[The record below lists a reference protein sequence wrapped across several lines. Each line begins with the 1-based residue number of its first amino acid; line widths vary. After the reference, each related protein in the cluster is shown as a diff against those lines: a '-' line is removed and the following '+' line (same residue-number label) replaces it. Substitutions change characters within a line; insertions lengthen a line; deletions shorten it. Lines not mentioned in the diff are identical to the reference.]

1 MKGYYINLDSRK
13 DRNQHVKEQLQF
25 LNFDIE
31 RFEAIYSSDGRIG
44 CSLSHLAILEM
55 ARKKDLPMIFICEDD
70 IVFKDKKVF
79 KKQLNCFLKSVDNW
93 DVLLLAGNVVLP
105 SNFTTPSLLNPYSKR
120 VSHCQT
126 TTGYIVKNHYYSTLI
141 ENIREGIKL
150 LLQFPENHFSYAID
164 KNWLKLQKKH
174 LWFIITP
181 LTVTQK
187 KGYSNIEKK
196 DIDNEELLLT
206 YR

>member
-1 MKGYYINLDSRK
+1 MKGYYINLRK
-13 DRNQHVKEQLQF
+13 RTDKNMHVKQQLQF
-25 LNFDIE
+25 LDFDIE

-44 CSLSHLAILEM
+44 CSLSHLAILEK
-55 ARKKDLPMIFICEDD
+55 ARKNDLPMVFICEDD

-79 KKQLNCFLKSVDNW
+79 KKQINCFLKGVNNW
-93 DVLLLAGNVVLP
+93 DVLLLGGNVVLP
-105 SNFTTPSLLNPYSKR
+105 SKFTTTSLLNPYSMR

-126 TTGYIVKNHYYSTLI
+126 TTGYIVQNHYYNTLI

-174 LWFIITP
+174 LWFLITP

-187 KGYSNIEKK
+187 KGYSDIEKK
-196 DIDNEELLLT
+196 DTDYEERLL
-206 YR
+206 RF